1 MVAPDSRNLTQVRQ
15 TRPLISNRRG
25 GGARLQINMA
35 ANRFLMKVELHISC
49 KDLANKDTFSKSDPI
64 VVVNLLEKSKK
75 WREVDRT
82 EHIKNN
88 LNPEF
93 TKAIYLDYRFEL
105 VQKIRFDVYD
115 VDNAT
120 QTLEDDDFFGSTET
134 TLGQLVSAGV
144 FTESIKNNKDAEAG
158 SITIHAEEVVQ
169 SRKHVTIQFAG
180 SGLDKK
186 DTFGKSDPY
195 LEFHRAGAD
204 GTFSLVHKSEV
215 IKNTLN
221 PVWQPFT
228 ISASSLGRGE
238 DNCVIKVICYD
249 WDKDGSHDLIG
260 EFTTTLGELLSEKLT
275 SWDLIN
281 HDKVGKKKY
290 TNSGTISISSVTVF
304 DKYSFLDYI
313 LGGCQINFTVGVDFT
328 GSNGDPRH
336 PKSLHYI
343 NPNKPNEYMRALT
356 AVGEVCQDYDTDKL
370 FPALGFG
377 AKIGGKVSHEFA
389 LNGNP
394 TNPYCAGIQGVITA
408 YQQAISAIELYG
420 PTNVA
425 PVINHVANFAEQ
437 ASRDPRGQQQYF
449 VLLLLTDGVITD
461 MREAKLAIIRASALP
476 MSLIIIGVGAAD
488 FTAMNEL
495 DSDDKKLTVGTQ
507 VAVRDIVQFV
517 PFRKYQ
523 GDDAAYDLAQ
533 EVLAEVPHQLVEYM
547 KSKGIVPIF
556 KN

>member
-1 MVAPDSRNLTQVRQ
+1 MNVNFELYKSST
-15 TRPLISNRRG
+15 I
-25 GGARLQINMA
+25 MA
-35 ANRFLMKVELHISC
+35 ASRFLMKVELHISC
-49 KDLANKDTFSKSDPI
+49 KDLKDKDTFSKSDPI
-64 VVVNLLEKSKK
+64 VAVSLLEKSQK

-82 EHIKNN
+82 EQIKNN

-93 TKAIYLDYRFEL
+93 AKAIYLDYRFEQ

-120 QTLEDDDFFGSTET
+120 QKLEDDDYLGYIET
-134 TLGQLVSAGV
+134 TLGQVVSARV
-144 FTESIKNNKDAEAG
+144 YTESLKNKKNAKAG
-158 SITIHAEEVVQ
+158 SITIHAEEVAQ

-195 LEFHRAGAD
+195 LEFHRAGVD
-204 GTFSLVHKSEV
+204 GTFSLVHKTEV
-215 IKNTLN
+215 IKNSLN

-228 ISASSLGRGE
+228 ISASSLGRG
-238 DNCVIKVICYD
+238 DDSCVIKVICYD

-260 EFTTTLGELLSEKLT
+260 EFTTILGELLSEKLT
-275 SWDLIN
+275 SWELIN
-281 HDKVGKKKY
+281 RDKVGKKKY
-290 TNSGTISISSVTVF
+290 TNSGTISISSVKVF

-313 LGGCQINFTVGVDFT
+313 LGGYQINFTVGIDFT
-328 GSNGDPRH
+328 GSNGDPKH
-336 PKSLHYI
+336 PASLHHI

-408 YQQAISAIELYG
+408 YHQAIAAVQLYG

-437 ASRDPRGQQQYF
+437 ASRDPRGQQYF

-461 MREAKLAIIRASALP
+461 MKETKLAIIRASALP
-476 MSLIIIGVGAAD
+476 MSLIIVGVGGAD

-495 DSDDKKLTVGTQ
+495 DSDDKKLTIGTH
-507 VAVRDIVQFV
+507 VALRDIVQFV

-523 GDDAAYDLAQ
+523 GDDAAYVLAQ
-533 EVLAEVPHQLVEYM
+533 EVLAEVPRQLVEYM